1 VLWVALHFPHL
12 RSQALAR
19 GHASPEAEREA
30 LAAVATWL
38 GRFTPRVTLE
48 PPQAVLA
55 ELQGSLR
62 LFGGAPNLVAQIR
75 AGVAALG
82 FEASVTLART
92 ARAAAWRAAGGGQPL
107 PELSVAV
114 AGLDAGALEL
124 LAGLGV
130 RTLGELMR
138 LPREGVARRFGQAL
152 AEDLDR
158 ALGKI
163 PEPRR
168 WFSPPPRFDARL
180 ELPAQASEAES
191 VLFAARRLLAQME
204 GFLAAR
210 HAGARGFAL
219 ALEHGDAPPSR
230 IEIGLATPAR
240 EAGHFTALLR
250 ERLGRTG
257 LAAPVEAI
265 RLQARDLAPLA
276 GANNALFGD
285 ARAGGEQWARLV
297 ERLEARLGNGAVHG
311 LELHAEHRPELA
323 WRAVGASPPPGLRP
337 SPSAG
342 GRRAKGE
349 PSPLSGGQT
358 VGEGPRPLW
367 LLEPPRR
374 LAENAVALL
383 AGPERIESGWWDGGE
398 VRRDYFIAQ
407 ARDGALVWVYRQA
420 DGWFLHGIFA

>member
-30 LAAVATWL
+30 LAAIAMWL
-38 GRFTPRVTLE
+38 GCFTPRVSLE

-62 LFGGAPNLVAQIR
+62 LFGGAGRLMAQIR
-75 AGVAALG
+75 AGVATLG
-82 FEASVTLART
+82 FEASLALART
-92 ARAAAWRAAGGGQPL
+92 ARAAAWRAAGNGRKLTEL
-107 PELSVAV
+107 PVAV
-114 AGLDAGALEL
+114 TGLDAEALEL
-124 LAGLGV
+124 LSGLGV
-130 RTLGELMR
+130 ATLGALMQ
-138 LPREGVARRFGQAL
+138 LPRDGIARRFGQAL
-152 AEDLDR
+152 LEDIDR
-158 ALGKI
+158 ALGKV

-180 ELPAQASEAES
+180 ELPAQASETEG
-191 VLFAARRLLAQME
+191 VLFATRRLLAQLE

-219 ALEHGDAPPSR
+219 VLEHADAAPAR
-230 IEIGLATPAR
+230 IEIGLAAPAR
-240 EAGHFTALLR
+240 EAAHFTTLLR

-265 RLQARDLAPLA
+265 RLQADDLAPLA
-276 GANNALFGD
+276 GASNVLFGD
-285 ARAGGEQWARLV
+285 VRTSTEQWARLV
-297 ERLEARLGNGAVHG
+297 ERLEARLGGGAVHG
-311 LELHAEHRPELA
+311 LALRAEHRPELA
-323 WRAVGASPPPGLRP
+323 WRAVGASSEPPGLRP
-337 SPSAG
+337 PPLAG
-342 GRRAKGE
+342 GQKAKNV
-349 PSPLSGGQT
+349 SPAPT
-358 VGEGPRPLW
+358 TGPRPLW

-383 AGPERIESGWWDGGE
+383 AGPERIESGWWGGGE

-407 ARDGALVWVYRQA
+407 APDGALVWVYRQA

>member
-1 VLWVALHFPHL
+1 M
-12 RSQALAR
+12 
-19 GHASPEAEREA
+19 G
-30 LAAVATWL
+30 L
-38 GRFTPRVTLE
+38 GRFTPRVSLE

-62 LFGGAPNLVAQIR
+62 LFGGVSSLVARIR
-75 AGVAALG
+75 AGIAALG
-82 FEASVTLART
+82 FEASLALART
-92 ARAAAWRAAGGGQPL
+92 ARAAAWRAAGGGRPL
-107 PELSVAV
+107 PELPVAV
-114 AGLDAGALEL
+114 TGLDAGALEL

-152 AEDLDR
+152 VEDLDR
-158 ALGKI
+158 ALGRV

-191 VLFAARRLLAQME
+191 VLFAARRLLAQLE

-219 ALEHGDAPPSR
+219 VLEHGDALPSR
-230 IEIGLATPAR
+230 IEIGLAAPAR
-240 EAGHFTALLR
+240 EAGHFTTLLR

-276 GANNALFGD
+276 GAGNALFGD

-323 WRAVGASPPPGLRP
+323 WRAVRANPPPGLRP
-337 SPSAG
+337 SPSA
-342 GRRAKGE
+342 
-349 PSPLSGGQT
+349 GGQT

-367 LLEPPRR
+367 LVEPPRR

>member
-1 VLWVALHFPHL
+1 VLWVGLHFPHL

-19 GHASPEAEREA
+19 GHALPEAEREA

-38 GRFTPRVTLE
+38 GRFTPRVSLE

-62 LFGGAPNLVAQIR
+62 LFGGASSLLAQAR
-75 AGVAALG
+75 AGIAALG
-82 FEASVTLART
+82 FEASLALART

-107 PELSVAV
+107 PGLPVAV
-114 AGLDAGALEL
+114 TGLDAGALEL
-124 LAGLGV
+124 LAGLGI

-152 AEDLDR
+152 VEDLDR
-158 ALGKI
+158 ALGRI

-180 ELPAQASEAES
+180 ELPAQAGEAES
-191 VLFAARRLLAQME
+191 VLFAARRLLAQLE

-210 HAGARGFAL
+210 HAGTRGFAL

-240 EAGHFTALLR
+240 EAEHFTTLLR

-265 RLQARDLAPLA
+265 RLQADDLAPLA
-276 GANNALFGD
+276 GASDALFGG
-285 ARAGGEQWARLV
+285 ARASGEQWARLV
-297 ERLEARLGNGAVHG
+297 ERLEARLGGGAVHG

-323 WRAVGASPPPGLRP
+323 WRAVGANPPPGLRP
-337 SPSAG
+337 PPLAG
-342 GRRAKGE
+342 E
-349 PSPLSGGQT
+349 QT

-367 LLEPPRR
+367 LVEPPRR

-407 ARDGALVWVYRQA
+407 AQDGALVWVYRQA

>member
-1 VLWVALHFPHL
+1 V
-12 RSQALAR
+12 
-19 GHASPEAEREA
+19 
-30 LAAVATWL
+30 
-38 GRFTPRVTLE
+38 
-48 PPQAVLA
+48 
-55 ELQGSLR
+55 
-62 LFGGAPNLVAQIR
+62 
-75 AGVAALG
+75 
-82 FEASVTLART
+82 
-92 ARAAAWRAAGGGQPL
+92 
-107 PELSVAV
+107 
-114 AGLDAGALEL
+114 
-124 LAGLGV
+124 
-130 RTLGELMR
+130 
-138 LPREGVARRFGQAL
+138 
-152 AEDLDR
+152 EDLDR
-158 ALGKI
+158 ALGRV

-191 VLFAARRLLAQME
+191 VLFAARRLLAQLE

-219 ALEHGDAPPSR
+219 VLEHGDALPSR
-230 IEIGLATPAR
+230 IEIGLAAPAR
-240 EAGHFTALLR
+240 EAGHFTTLLR

-276 GANNALFGD
+276 GAGNALFGD

-323 WRAVGASPPPGLRP
+323 WRAVRANPPPGLRP
-337 SPSAG
+337 SPSA
-342 GRRAKGE
+342 
-349 PSPLSGGQT
+349 GGQT

-367 LLEPPRR
+367 LVEPPRR